1 MATVTKLTYD
11 DYVAMPD
18 DGRRHEIVDGD
29 DSVLPWPSTPHQ
41 RVSLNLILALAPYVE
56 KHGGDLL
63 YAPLDVILSPENV
76 VQPDVVY
83 VRPERA
89 AIVEKPGIFGAPDL
103 AVEILSESNRLHD
116 VRRKKKLYERF
127 GVREYWMVDPDRK
140 TVTVL
145 RLEGAAYVRA
155 AELTAGVDES
165 FSSPLFPGLTIAL
178 AAMFR

>member
-1 MATVTKLTYD
+1 MTTATKLTYD

-18 DGRRHEIVDGD
+18 DGRRHEIIDGD
-29 DSVLPWPSTPHQ
+29 DYVVPAPSTWHQ
-41 RVSLNLILALAPYVE
+41 SVAINLTLILAPYARE
-56 KHGGDLL
+56 HGGVPFF
-63 YAPLDVILSPENV
+63 APLDVILSPENV
-76 VQPDVVY
+76 VQPDFIF
-83 VRPERA
+83 VRAERA
-89 AIVEKPGIFGAPDL
+89 AIVEKRGIFGAPDL

-127 GVREYWMVDPDRK
+127 GVGEYWMVDPDRK

-178 AAMFR
+178 AAIFR